1 MKEMPSNPFTLQGK
15 SVLITGAASGIGRA
29 TALLCSQMGATT
41 ILVDLN
47 EEGLKSTRG
56 EIENQ
61 DTCTIYPLNLT
72 DDVVVAS
79 FVGILPKLDGVVS
92 NAGIVKSLLAKF
104 NEKEDMEKIFK
115 INTFS
120 HINLIQELIKQ
131 KKLNK
136 GASIV
141 MTSSMSGVF
150 CGLAGGSLYGA
161 TKAALVGYAKALA
174 IELASRG
181 IRVNTVHPGM
191 IETPLTKD
199 TALSAELL
207 ADDAKNYPLG
217 RYGHPEEIAAAMVYL
232 LSDATVWM
240 TGSKLLIDGGYSL
253 K

>member
-1 MKEMPSNPFTLQGK
+1 MELLSNPFTLQGK
-15 SVLITGAASGIGRA
+15 TVLITGAASGIGKA
-29 TALLCSQMGATT
+29 TAKLCAQMGATT

-47 EEGLKSTRG
+47 EEGLKNTRT
-56 EIENQ
+56 EIGNSEG
-61 DTCTIYPLNLT
+61 CSIYPLNMT
-72 DDVVVAS
+72 DDAAVAL
-79 FVGILPKLDGVVS
+79 FVGSIPKLDGVVS

-104 NEKEDMEKIFK
+104 NEKEDMERIFQ

-131 KKLNK
+131 KRLNK

-161 TKAALVGYAKALA
+161 TKAALVGYTKALA
-174 IELASRG
+174 IELAPRG

-207 ADDAKNYPLG
+207 AEDAKNYPLG
-217 RYGHPEEIAAAMVYL
+217 RYGKPEEIAAAMVYL

>member
-1 MKEMPSNPFTLQGK
+1 MMLELFSLKEKT
-15 SVLITGAASGIGRA
+15 VLVTGAASGIGRA
-29 TALLCSQMGATT
+29 TAKACAEAGASLILL
-41 ILVDLN
+41 DLN
-47 EEGLKSTRG
+47 EKGLKETEAMLKSVEVKTYAL
-56 EIENQ
+56 
-61 DTCTIYPLNLT
+61 DLT
-72 DDVVVAS
+72 SLDAIKKVMAQ
-79 FVGILPKLDGVVS
+79 LPKLDGVVS

-104 NEKEDMEKIFK
+104 NEKEDMEKIFQ

-131 KKLNK
+131 KRLNK

-174 IELASRG
+174 IELAPRG

-191 IETPLTKD
+191 IETPLTKG

-207 ADDAKNYPLG
+207 AEDAKNYPLG
-217 RYGHPEEIAAAMVYL
+217 RYGRPEEIAAAMVYL